1 MSSRHAPPPPPLG
14 GLPCSVLPSLLS
26 LSLRFARV
34 GDAGAAHLADAFV
47 AGGGGSLTC
56 LRLEGNTI
64 GCAGCERLAASL
76 AALPA
81 LRVLGFGDALGGNAI
96 GDAGMCALASALAQ
110 TERDLIELA
119 PDASGPPV
127 VGAGHALRE
136 LGLHNN
142 RIGSRGARALARAL
156 AAGGARARR
165 RPTSCAARRVPSH
178 ARERRVPKAL
188 HTWPSSARAAT
199 ASGRRPWRS
208 WRALEQ
214 GCGQTARRR
223 TRRGEASREVSAG
236 LRDSNLRPCVLQQQ
250 LCRLVC
256 AVVCGCIDNLRSL
269 ECCR

>member
-1 MSSRHAPPPPPLG
+1 MSATRP
-14 GLPCSVLPSLLS
+14 
-26 LSLRFARV
+26 
-34 GDAGAAHLADAFV
+34 
-47 AGGGGSLTC
+47 T
-56 LRLEGNTI
+56 
-64 GCAGCERLAASL
+64 
-76 AALPA
+76 
-81 LRVLGFGDALGGNAI
+81 GGNAI

-110 TERDLIELA
+110 TGAPRAGRRGGRGLPLTDRGPSLPFAQSETSSSSRRTPLA
-119 PDASGPPV
+119 PLWRWAGHVHDMSTDMSVTRPVGPPV

-178 ARERRVPKAL
+178 ARERRVPQAL

>member
-156 AAGGARARR
+156 AAGGAPHLA
-165 RPTSCAARRVPSH
+165 
-178 ARERRVPKAL
+178 KL
-188 HTWPSSARAAT
+188 G
-199 ASGRRPWRS
+199 ASGNCIG
-208 WRALEQ
+208 AEAVAELA
-214 GCGQTARRR
+214 GAR
-223 TRRGEASREVSAG
+223 AG
-236 LRDSNLRPCVLQQQ
+236 LRPDCQAQDPSR
-250 LCRLVC
+250 
-256 AVVCGCIDNLRSL
+256 GS
-269 ECCR
+269 ES